1 MAFFFTFTP
10 RFLYRVHLCLGRLP
24 TGKYGDGKSCLH
36 FGTGAVSRLRRLHR
50 RPLSFCL
57 SDVLTFFPSSV
68 SAGELSWRWEQIA
81 SDGARLTNAPFFL
94 GVVCLFII
102 RPSWHAYFLFSR
114 TLLLSFPGSLFLVFF
129 CCFSAPSFSSPARK
143 NSFFEEIFFLFL
155 SPLFDCY
162 CQVEQL
168 KLRWLGKKACQALLF
183 HVGGVKPS
191 SFCLPGLIWPS
202 MSLSR
207 YS

>member
-57 SDVLTFFPSSV
+57 SDVLPFFPSSV

-94 GVVCLFII
+94 GVVCLFIF
-102 RPSWHAYFLFSR
+102 RPNWHVHFLFFAYSFVVLPGFPFPPILLLFFR
-114 TLLLSFPGSLFLVFF
+114 SVFFFAREKKFLFRGNFFSFFISIIWLLLSSG
-129 CCFSAPSFSSPARK
+129 AA
-143 NSFFEEIFFLFL
+143 
-155 SPLFDCY
+155 
-162 CQVEQL
+162 
-168 KLRWLGKKACQALLF
+168 
-183 HVGGVKPS
+183 
-191 SFCLPGLIWPS
+191 
-202 MSLSR
+202 
-207 YS
+207 